1 MTESVGLSF
10 DPRCPWCYQTA
21 RWALRLEELGA
32 LDLSWSV
39 FCLELHNFE
48 GDRDDFEPAKSK
60 SGPALRTSVVVRD
73 SLGQAACGRFYA
85 AIGRRYFIGL
95 EDLSLE
101 ATIRGALDDA
111 ALAPE
116 FYDQALSD
124 WSSWDTVV
132 ADHERV
138 AQESGGFGV
147 PFFRLDAGKG
157 PAMFGPVIKEVPS
170 DDEALTLLSHVVW
183 LIRNANF
190 YELKSGRS
198 QYPDLPHIKKALAG
212 RRT

>member
-1 MTESVGLSF
+1 M
-10 DPRCPWCYQTA
+10 
-21 RWALRLEELGA
+21 
-32 LDLSWSV
+32 
-39 FCLELHNFE
+39 ELHNFE
-48 GDRDDFEPAKSK
+48 GDREDFDPVKSK
-60 SGPALRTSVVVRD
+60 SGPALRTSVVVRE

-85 AIGRRYFIGL
+85 AIGRRYFIDL

-116 FYDQALSD
+116 VYDQALSD

-132 ADHERV
+132 ADHDRV

-190 YELKSGRS
+190 YELKSGRNE
-198 QYPDLPHIKKALAG
+198 YPDLPHIKKALAERG
-212 RRT
+212 A

>member
-1 MTESVGLSF
+1 M
-10 DPRCPWCYQTA
+10 
-21 RWALRLEELGA
+21 
-32 LDLSWSV
+32 

-48 GDRDDFEPAKSK
+48 GDRKDFDPDRSK
-60 SGPALRTSVVVRD
+60 SAPALRTSVVVRD
-73 SLGQAACGRFYA
+73 SFGQAACGRFYA
-85 AIGRRYFIGL
+85 AIGRRYFFNL
-95 EDLSLE
+95 EDPSRE
-101 ATIRGALDDA
+101 ATIRGALGDA
-111 ALAPE
+111 ALAPDV
-116 FYDQALSD
+116 YDQALGD
-124 WSSWDTVV
+124 WSSWETVV

-138 AQESGGFGV
+138 TQESGGFGV

-170 DDEALTLLSHVVW
+170 DDEALALLSHVVW

-198 QYPDLPHIKKALAG
+198 QYPDLPHIKKALAE